1 MTAKATANKGCKG
14 AKGSGRMSKPAS
26 LITDGLDGDLATER
40 IPSPLIAT
48 RQRAK
53 ALANLYHHV
62 IDIG

>member
-1 MTAKATANKGCKG
+1 
-14 AKGSGRMSKPAS
+14 MSKPAS